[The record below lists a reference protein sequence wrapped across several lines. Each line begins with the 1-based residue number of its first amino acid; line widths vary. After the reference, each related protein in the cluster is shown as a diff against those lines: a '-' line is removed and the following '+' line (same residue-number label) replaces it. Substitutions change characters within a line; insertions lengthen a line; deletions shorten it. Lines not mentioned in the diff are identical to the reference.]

1 LDAPQVSF
9 SMLTLNAPAAQLAST
24 VLEVD
29 RLLPHVAL
37 ADFVSLVPFISSVSV
52 IVSVDVRVLRF
63 EFDEKTSYDLK
74 TALSIVANKSHEHII
89 IKTAEQSSRGTSTVV
104 VSSISTENEVDA
116 DYVARKLDTESVYL
130 SLESHGLDGSTLLS
144 VQLSACLPGFGLD
157 ISQKCQPCLEK
168 YFCIGGANTKAAC
181 PSGSY
186 SLAKANSSKACFQ
199 VVFVVLS
206 FSLPLSKRNFTDSV
220 EAMFRSSVAKVA
232 PVPLERVI
240 VSTNKMQGRRTDITP
255 ITLDAEIATDNAQ
268 SAAVVVQHL
277 DSSALNAQL
286 TMRGLPPG
294 TLMSI
299 SVTESVPSSNQNNSV

>member
-1 LDAPQVSF
+1 LAITGFFAGANCTDPSNIKFLVPESEWIAVSGEWILVGCSSGFFLDAEPQC
-9 SMLTLNAPAAQLAST
+9 TRCPAGFYCSGSRFPPSPCGVGRFALPGAS
-24 VLEVD
+24 
-29 RLLPHVAL
+29 A
-37 ADFVSLVPFISSVSV
+37 SSSCISSVSV

-206 FSLPLSKRNFTDSV
+206 F
-220 EAMFRSSVAKVA
+220 
-232 PVPLERVI
+232 
-240 VSTNKMQGRRTDITP
+240 
-255 ITLDAEIATDNAQ
+255 
-268 SAAVVVQHL
+268 
-277 DSSALNAQL
+277 
-286 TMRGLPPG
+286 
-294 TLMSI
+294 
-299 SVTESVPSSNQNNSV
+299 